1 MSKRNMKWETLGS
14 VYLIKRPWLTARRDT
29 VKLPNGT
36 VHDEY
41 YVLEYPD
48 WINVI
53 AETKDGKII
62 IERQYRHG
70 LGIESYEIYAGVMEN
85 GEKPLQAAKRE
96 LQEETGHAGGEWQE
110 IMTLSP
116 NSGAM
121 TNMCHCFVAKGVEKI
136 SDQHLDNT
144 EDIDVYLFNKEKVF
158 NMLNHRE
165 FKQALMVAPL
175 LKYFSTT
182 DITKELVTSLK

>member
-1 MSKRNMKWETLGS
+1 
-14 VYLIKRPWLTARRDT
+14 
-29 VKLPNGT
+29 
-36 VHDEY
+36 
-41 YVLEYPD
+41 
-48 WINVI
+48 
-53 AETKDGKII
+53 
-62 IERQYRHG
+62 
-70 LGIESYEIYAGVMEN
+70 
-85 GEKPLQAAKRE
+85 
-96 LQEETGHAGGEWQE
+96 
-110 IMTLSP
+110 
-116 NSGAM
+116 M